1 MSIIDIIILLF
12 LIPALLSGL
21 KKGLIAQLVAI
32 AALILGAWMSCR
44 FTTALGQWASGWID
58 ADIRIINAI
67 AFIVIFCGV
76 VAILSLLGKL
86 LEGVIKLI
94 MLGWLNRLLG
104 VVFAIMKWGLFLSL
118 IVMLFDSLNTD
129 LRFVPEEKIDESVLY
144 KVLKGVADAIFPYIK
159 SLFSTTNPSDISSWN
174 A

>member
-21 KKGLIAQLVAI
+21 KKGLIAQIVAI
-32 AALILGAWMSCR
+32 AALFLGAWMSCR
-44 FTTALGQWASGWID
+44 FTTSLGQWASGWID

-67 AFIVIFCGV
+67 AFVVIFCGV

-86 LEGVIKLI
+86 LEGVIKLV

-104 VVFAIMKWGLFLSL
+104 VAFAIMKWGLFLSL
-118 IVMLFDSLNTD
+118 VVMFFDSLNTG
-129 LRFVPEEKIDESVLY
+129 LEIVPKEKIDESVLY
-144 KVLKGVADAIFPYIK
+144 NVLKSVADVVFPYIK
-159 SLFSTTNPSDISSWN
+159 SLFSTSNPSDLSSWN